1 MAIERSVIR
10 YLPYDVGD
18 YGGSIGIRRSVE
30 TGPYGAATA
39 AFPGREAY
47 ASVGGI
53 YDEINGY
60 VSYFSSLS
68 TGSAG
73 LTGAV
78 REFEF
83 ILLGSD
89 GVTLEPL
96 SPSDTDLVLAV
107 GADNGAVYGGGVVE
121 VGVYEDGVYSSL
133 AWAELGIPYDFESNW
148 KYMGIFPISL
158 VWGEPPA
165 APRFWTDIR
174 GAYEV

>member
-30 TGPYGAATA
+30 TGPYGVATA

-53 YDEINGY
+53 YDGINGH
-60 VSYFSSLS
+60 VSYFSSLN

-83 ILLGSD
+83 ILLGPD
-89 GVTLEPL
+89 GVTVSPL
-96 SPSDTDLVLAV
+96 SPSDTELVLAV
-107 GADNGAVYGGGVVE
+107 GTDNAVYGGGVVE
-121 VGVYEDGVYSSL
+121 VGVYESGVYSSVG
-133 AWAELGIPYDFESNW
+133 WTDLGIPYDLESNW
-148 KYMGIFPISL
+148 NYMGVFPISL
-158 VWGEPPA
+158 FWGEPPA